1 MSFISPFRKGFL
13 VEYWYEGLINYYYYC
28 IILLACGFLAYAWS
42 FIMKTT
48 LTRKNLEIL
57 YNMACQMPPF
67 NNLPMPKSDK
77 VKFRVIKNPTIYGC
91 FDEVDMAIEISS
103 GSCGHFITIF
113 QTLLH
118 EMVHLALYVRGD
130 DDFDQHGAKFMRI
143 KDVYSE
149 LYNFDPKAI

>member
-1 MSFISPFRKGFL
+1 
-13 VEYWYEGLINYYYYC
+13 
-28 IILLACGFLAYAWS
+28 
-42 FIMKTT
+42 MKTT
-48 LTRKNLEIL
+48 LTKKNLEIL
-57 YNMACQMPPF
+57 YNMACKLPPF
-67 NNLPMPKSDK
+67 NRLPMPKSDK

-130 DDFDQHGAKFMRI
+130 DDFDQHGEKFLRI

>member
-1 MSFISPFRKGFL
+1 MQGIKEVL
-13 VEYWYEGLINYYYYC
+13 VE
-28 IILLACGFLAYAWS
+28 LAYERFIHNWYRRYYALVGCCLAYTGS
-42 FIMKTT
+42 FSMNRTT
-48 LTRKNLEIL
+48 LTKKNLEIL
-57 YNMACQMPPF
+57 YNMACKMPPF
-67 NNLPMPKSDK
+67 NKLPMPKSDK

>member
-1 MSFISPFRKGFL
+1 MGRY
-13 VEYWYEGLINYYYYC
+13 V
-28 IILLACGFLAYAWS
+28 AYTRS
-42 FIMKTT
+42 FIMTRTT
-48 LTRKNLEIL
+48 LTKQNLEIL

-67 NNLPMPKSDK
+67 NKLPMPKSNK

-130 DDFDQHGAKFMRI
+130 ADFHEHGPKFLRI

>member
-1 MSFISPFRKGFL
+1 
-13 VEYWYEGLINYYYYC
+13 
-28 IILLACGFLAYAWS
+28 
-42 FIMKTT
+42 
-48 LTRKNLEIL
+48 
-57 YNMACQMPPF
+57 MACQLPPF
-67 NNLPMPKSDK
+67 SKLKMPKSNK
-77 VKFRVIKNPTIYGC
+77 VRFVVINNPGIYGC
-91 FDEVDMAIEISS
+91 FDEVLMEIHISR

-130 DDFDQHGAKFMRI
+130 NDFHEHGPKFLRI

>member
-1 MSFISPFRKGFL
+1 M
-13 VEYWYEGLINYYYYC
+13 WYERLIYNQYRRYFTLVGRYVAHARSY
-28 IILLACGFLAYAWS
+28 IV
-42 FIMKTT
+42 KTT
-48 LTRKNLEIL
+48 LTKKNLEIL
-57 YNMACQMPPF
+57 YNMACKMPPF
-67 NNLPMPKSDK
+67 NKLPMPKSDK

-130 DDFDQHGAKFMRI
+130 DDFDQHGDKFMRI

>member
-1 MSFISPFRKGFL
+1 MAFDIFGFSFGRKDEGLFPDGGLTGSSPSTLSFTAPENYDGTQVLETGGFMSSVYDFGGSFIDENSL
-13 VEYWYEGLINYYYYC
+13 VRQYRGM
-28 IILLACGFLAYAWS
+28 S
-42 FIMKTT
+42 
-48 LTRKNLEIL
+48 L
-57 YNMACQMPPF
+57 YP
-67 NNLPMPKSDK
+67 
-77 VKFRVIKNPTIYGC
+77 
-91 FDEVDMAIEISS
+91 EVDMAIEISS

>member
-1 MSFISPFRKGFL
+1 
-13 VEYWYEGLINYYYYC
+13 
-28 IILLACGFLAYAWS
+28 
-42 FIMKTT
+42 MKTT
-48 LTRKNLEIL
+48 LTKKNLEIL
-57 YNMACQMPPF
+57 YNMACKMPPF
-67 NNLPMPKSDK
+67 NTLPMPKSDK